1 MSVTRRVTLVT
12 LDGVGARLAG
22 SAIRALELGRAL
34 SQAGHKPTV
43 VAPMVDPDAD
53 AYPFPIRAF
62 DLSDARGTLLPLLA
76 DAEMI
81 VLPLHALV
89 RMPALNTVRTPLVF
103 DIYDPFVFELLA
115 SGTERP
121 PNHRQRE
128 VRAHCSVINHALHR
142 GDFFICATERQRDMW
157 IGALAANGRLVP
169 ASDGDPSFRHL
180 IDVVPLGIP
189 DEPPVHADGD
199 LPASISPSGTVIVS
213 SGVIWDWQDPLT
225 AISAIAQIAQR
236 RTDIHLVLFAGPH
249 PTVGQTS
256 AADAARAM
264 AAERG
269 VLDRQVHFLNEWVPY
284 AERGRY
290 LCACDAGITTH
301 RSSLESHFSFRTRVL
316 DYLWAGL
323 PVVCTEGDILAEFVA
338 QHQLG
343 IVVRE
348 GDVGAL
354 AAAFERIADDKVFV
368 ESCRTHIAAVRAS
381 LTWRVAAEP
390 LVRYCEAPRFG
401 DRSARGIAATRELA
415 VSAWRVLRK
424 EGLRRAVER
433 VHRHAFLRG

>member
-34 SQAGHKPTV
+34 SQAGHQPTV
-43 VAPMVDPDAD
+43 LTPVLEPDAD
-53 AYPFPIRAF
+53 AYPFPVRAF
-62 DLSDARGTLLPLLA
+62 DLNDARGTLLPLLA
-76 DAEMI
+76 DAEVI

-89 RMPALNTVRTPLVF
+89 RMPVLNTIRTPLVF

-115 SGTERP
+115 SGTGRP
-121 PNHRQRE
+121 LDHRRRE

-142 GDFFICATERQRDMW
+142 GDFFICASERQRDMW

-169 ASDGDPSFRHL
+169 AADGDPSFRHL
-180 IDVVPLGIP
+180 IDVVPLGIT
-189 DEPPVHADGD
+189 DEAPVRVDGA
-199 LPASISPSGTVIVS
+199 PTVFSPSGTVIVS

-225 AISAIAQIAQR
+225 AIGAIAQIAQHR
-236 RTDIHLVLFAGPH
+236 PDIHLVLFAGPH
-249 PTVGQTS
+249 PTGGQTS
-256 AADAARAM
+256 AADSARAM

-290 LCACDAGITTH
+290 LCECDAGITTH

-323 PVVCTEGDILAEFVA
+323 PVVCTEGDVLAEFVA

-348 GDVGAL
+348 GDEGAL

-368 ESCRTHIAAVRAS
+368 ESCRTNIALVQGS

-390 LVRYCEAPRFG
+390 LARYCEAPRFG